1 MLTTLVI
8 SCCLVFIFLQLTNPY
23 ISLAKNAIKHTTTE
37 TYLISYRLAN
47 IHNII
52 KTISLAAYA
61 NAKYG
66 LLLKVRY
73 TARTMFREMRRF
85 KQLLPQE
92 TAIEILNRNTSGTL
106 ALIGDNDY
114 PYAVPISYVYIDGK
128 LYFHSAKSGHKIDA
142 IIKHEKASFCVI
154 DQDHIVPE
162 KYTTYFRSVIAF
174 GKVHLVED
182 MNEMRRIATLLFMK
196 YSADYKDGIPKEIDS
211 SIRNMAIIEM
221 TIEHL
226 TGKEAIELVKMK
238 KVDKE

>member
-1 MLTTLVI
+1 
-8 SCCLVFIFLQLTNPY
+8 
-23 ISLAKNAIKHTTTE
+23 
-37 TYLISYRLAN
+37 
-47 IHNII
+47 
-52 KTISLAAYA
+52 
-61 NAKYG
+61 
-66 LLLKVRY
+66 
-73 TARTMFREMRRF
+73 MFREMRRF

-174 GKVHLVED
+174 GEVHLVED

-226 TGKEAIELVKMK
+226 TGKEAIDLVKMK